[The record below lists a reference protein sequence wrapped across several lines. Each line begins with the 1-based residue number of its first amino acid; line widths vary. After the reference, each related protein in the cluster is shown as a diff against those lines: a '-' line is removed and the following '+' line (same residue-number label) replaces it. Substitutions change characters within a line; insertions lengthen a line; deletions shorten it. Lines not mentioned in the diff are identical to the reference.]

1 MSAWQDLAPSTD
13 LKTLPTFEAV
23 CRLCGRTF
31 SHPSLGD
38 FAYGEAVLCSASG
51 KHYATVDA
59 FTAVAQRV
67 GSTLA
72 SSGHGA
78 LWEAL
83 AALADRIDG
92 EALTASIRCPHC
104 SSDDLVSWGGPR
116 TGTRD
121 VPEAGFEACALM
133 SDGDLRRLGR

>member
-1 MSAWQDLAPSTD
+1 MKSLT
-13 LKTLPTFEAV
+13 TFEAT
-23 CRLCGRTF
+23 CRPCGRHF

-38 FAYGEAVLCSASG
+38 FAYGETVLCSTSG
-51 KHYATVDA
+51 KHCATVNA

-67 GSTLA
+67 ESTLA
-72 SSGHGA
+72 PSGHGE
-78 LWEAL
+78 LWKAL
-83 AALADRIDG
+83 AALADQIDG

-104 SSDDLVSWGGPR
+104 GSDDLVSWGGPS

-133 SDGDLRRLGR
+133 SDADLRRLGR